1 MIFGLPDD
9 ADWQD
14 EKNWYKANP
23 SLGLSLIH
31 ILDCAIWKMLS
42 STRWSRRSA
51 RLRMMWELSLIHI

>member
-23 SLGLSLIH
+23 SLGHTITIDKVRDAYHKALETPADENMFLSLIH
-31 ILDCAIWKMLS
+31 IYNG
-42 STRWSRRSA
+42 
-51 RLRMMWELSLIHI
+51 LI